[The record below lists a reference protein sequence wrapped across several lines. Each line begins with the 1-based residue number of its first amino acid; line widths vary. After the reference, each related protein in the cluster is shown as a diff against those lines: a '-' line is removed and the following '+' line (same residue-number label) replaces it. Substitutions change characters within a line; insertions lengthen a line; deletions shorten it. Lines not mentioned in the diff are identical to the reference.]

1 MLFFHCL
8 PNVRKKVKGL
18 GESKVISEESASLIL
33 LRWYISVQVLL
44 WIAMNLTV
52 LCLQSSPEMYV
63 HLQLYKE

>member
-33 LRWYISVQVLL
+33 LRVVYFCSGTSVDCNEFDSALL
-44 WIAMNLTV
+44 TKLA
-52 LCLQSSPEMYV
+52 
-63 HLQLYKE
+63 

>member
-1 MLFFHCL
+1 M
-8 PNVRKKVKGL
+8 KGI

-44 WIAMNLTV
+44 WIAVNLTV
-52 LCLQSSPEMYV
+52 LCLQSSPEMYF